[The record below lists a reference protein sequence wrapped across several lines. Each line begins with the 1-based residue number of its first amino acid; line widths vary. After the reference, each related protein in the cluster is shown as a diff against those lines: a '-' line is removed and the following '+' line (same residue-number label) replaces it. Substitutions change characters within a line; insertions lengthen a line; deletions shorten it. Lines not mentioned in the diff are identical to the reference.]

1 MKNISKILSVI
12 SLLLVIVFLLG
23 SSGAV
28 VVFHSCNA
36 HGKEV
41 HADLFVHNH
50 SLNSDCCYSTTSYT
64 PASESTVSIDNNCC
78 TFKVE
83 KFNLKNFNPS
93 TQLKINSESQIIT
106 FSHPVQIYEL
116 PEKPFL
122 ALFFHNKHGGRDVLT
137 SNCQLII

>member
-1 MKNISKILSVI
+1 VKNVSKILSAISVI
-12 SLLLVIVFLLG
+12 LVIVFLMG

-41 HADLFVHNH
+41 HADLFVHDH
-50 SLNSDCCYSTTSYT
+50 SLNSHCCYSTTSCT
-64 PASESTVSIDNNCC
+64 PVSENTVSIDNNCC

-83 KFNLKNFNPS
+83 KFNITNFNPS
-93 TQLKINSESQIIT
+93 VQLKINCERQIIS
-106 FSHPVQIYEL
+106 FFHPVQIYEL
-116 PEKPFL
+116 PEKPYL

-137 SNCQLII
+137 STCQLII

>member
-1 MKNISKILSVI
+1 MKNVSKILSAI
-12 SLLLVIVFLLG
+12 SILLVIVFLLG

-50 SLNSDCCYSTTSYT
+50 SLNGDCCYSTTSCT
-64 PASESTVSIDNNCC
+64 PVPENTVSIDNNCC
-78 TFKVE
+78 TFTVE
-83 KFNLKNFNPS
+83 KFNLTNFNPS
-93 TQLKINSESQIIT
+93 VQLKIHSESQIIT
-106 FSHPVQIYEL
+106 FSHPAQIYEL
-116 PEKPFL
+116 PEKPYL